1 VRRRP
6 FLLAAAGWL
15 AGCVTAP
22 EQAKRRLTGAD
33 LFAVDPAV
41 LRAALLTDARVMI
54 QAVIIDLR
62 SPALDERF
70 VIRLQQPAKIDGRLP
85 PAPEGLA
92 WRVLAL
98 SPEAATTLV
107 TVRQM
112 LASRLPGPEGL
123 EVTVSAQPALVP
135 ADLIAA
141 LPIRIDLLVD
151 NREGWFTLGEGTL
164 DLGS

>member
-1 VRRRP
+1 MRRRL

-15 AGCVTAP
+15 AACATAP
-22 EQAKRRLTGAD
+22 EEKKRRLTGAD
-33 LFAVDPAV
+33 IFAVDPAV
-41 LRAALLTDARVMI
+41 LRAAVLTDARVMI
-54 QAVIIDLR
+54 QAVIIDVR

-70 VIRLQQPAKIDGRLP
+70 VLRLQQPAAADRGLP
-85 PAPEGLA
+85 TAADGLA

-98 SPEAATTLV
+98 SAEARATLV

-135 ADLIAA
+135 AELMAA
-141 LPIRIDLLVD
+141 LPVRIDMLVD
-151 NREGWFTLGEGTL
+151 NREGWFTLAEGTL
-164 DLGS
+164 DLRP